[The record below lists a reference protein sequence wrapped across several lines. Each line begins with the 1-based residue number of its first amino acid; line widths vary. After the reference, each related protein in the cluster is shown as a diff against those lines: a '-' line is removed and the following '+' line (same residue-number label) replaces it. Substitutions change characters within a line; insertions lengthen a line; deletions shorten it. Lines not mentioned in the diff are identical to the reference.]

1 MEWVAL
7 LEEFIELGTCAARKV
22 HSYRITGDGDLVS
35 FDVYS
40 NL

>member
-7 LEEFIELGTCAARKV
+7 FKEFIELGTGVARKV
-22 HSYRITGDGDLVS
+22 HSYRVTGDGDLVS